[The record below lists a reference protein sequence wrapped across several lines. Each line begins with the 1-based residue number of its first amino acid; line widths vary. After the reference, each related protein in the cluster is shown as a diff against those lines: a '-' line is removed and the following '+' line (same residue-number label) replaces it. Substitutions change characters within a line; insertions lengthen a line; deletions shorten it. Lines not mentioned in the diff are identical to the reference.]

1 MVDCSHVGQGNNAWF
16 DVGSLTTERWC
27 NMAQVADTLADVRE
41 QLVKEMTVKA
51 EETNKART
59 GKGTRVR
66 VGQTRGKNP
75 KVITWEAFDDS
86 QPATLPTT
94 LSEFMDV
101 SKVNDEKQIVAF
113 LIDGYNDAQYTA
125 ASDPIA
131 EFVNPTWTDEVQKQ
145 FRLVVRNYANATGV
159 TIEDAVAL
167 IKPGIEASQAKAA
180 KA

>member
-1 MVDCSHVGQGNNAWF
+1 
-16 DVGSLTTERWC
+16 
-27 NMAQVADTLADVRE
+27 MAQVATSITDARE
-41 QLVKEMTVKA
+41 QLVKEMETKA

-86 QPATLPTT
+86 KPETLPTS
-94 LSEFMDV
+94 LSEFMDIT
-101 SKVNDEKQIVAF
+101 KTNDEKVIVQY
-113 LIDGYNDAQYTA
+113 LLDGFNDAQYSA

-131 EFVNPTWTDEVQKQ
+131 EFVNPVWADETQKQ
-145 FRLVVRNYANATGV
+145 FRLVVRNYSNATGV

-167 IKPGIEASQAKAA
+167 IKPGIEAAEAK
-180 KA
+180 KLVK